1 MGMYEFVE
9 EDAFRFSRKINMNA
23 RKYNNELRFVYCPY
37 CLGGK
42 HKDRDTFS
50 ISLDTGQ
57 FNCKRT
63 SCDAHGNMITL
74 SKDFDFSLG
83 AEVDEYYNP
92 HRRFRN
98 IHRKEKPKVKPA
110 AIAYMESRGISQQV
124 TERYNITTQREHDNI
139 LVFPFYD
146 ENNILQFVKYRKTDF
161 DKEKDKNKEWC
172 EADCKPI
179 LFGMNHC
186 NFDNPTLILTEGQ
199 IDSLSVVEAGIENAV
214 SVPTGAKGFTWV
226 PYCWDF
232 LSRFSYLV
240 VFGDFERETI
250 SLLPEMQKRF
260 RGAIKRV
267 TEGNYKGCKDA
278 NEILQKFGPE
288 AVREAVEDAEPVK
301 HPKIIRMADVERV
314 DISKMEK
321 ITTGIDS
328 LDRVIGGLYFGQLV
342 LLTGER
348 GQGKSTF
355 ASQIGTFAISSGY
368 PVFIYSGELKNDQ
381 VKSWMEYQM
390 VGDHKINKIAERNGW
405 INYSVHQD
413 VIPQLTQWYSDL
425 AYMYDNTMVED
436 ENENLLEIL
445 ETSIMQYGCR
455 VLMVDN
461 LMTAISDDISSD
473 LYRQQTQFVRQLAIM
488 AKRMNVIIILIAHPR
503 KTIGFEFGNNDVAGS
518 SNITNLADVVIRYA
532 KPKQSEKEI
541 GRPINESDRIV
552 EVYKNRLTGK
562 TTQDGIRLFFQESSK
577 RISEH
582 DGVFD
587 WELGWEETEFQP
599 ISDSETPFD

>member
-1 MGMYEFVE
+1 MNIYEFSE
-9 EDAFRFSRKINMNA
+9 GDAFRFSREINMVA
-23 RKYNNELRFVYCPY
+23 HRHCNELRFIYCPY
-37 CLGGK
+37 CMGGK
-42 HKDRDTFS
+42 HKDKDTFS

-63 SCDAHGNMITL
+63 SCNAHGNMITL

-83 AEVDEYYNP
+83 TEVDEYYSP
-92 HRRFRN
+92 HRMFKN
-98 IHRKEKPKVKPA
+98 IHRKEKPQTKPS
-110 AIAYMESRGISQQV
+110 AITYLESRGISKPI
-124 TERYNITTQREHDNI
+124 TEQYNITTHKDHENI

-146 ENNILQFVKYRKTDF
+146 ENNILQFIKYRKTDF

-186 NFDNPTLILTEGQ
+186 NFDNPTLVLTEGQ
-199 IDSLSVVEAGIENAV
+199 IDSLSVTEAGIENAV

-232 LSRFSYLV
+232 LSRFAYLT
-240 VFGDFERETI
+240 VFGDFEHETI
-250 SLLPEMQKRF
+250 SLLSEMQKRF
-260 RGAIKRV
+260 HGAIKRV
-267 TEGNYKGCKDA
+267 TDDNYRGCKDA
-278 NEILQKFGPE
+278 NEILQKFGPG
-288 AVREAVEDAEPVK
+288 AVREAVENAEPVK
-301 HPKIIRMADVERV
+301 HPKIIRMYDVERV

-321 ITTGIDS
+321 VTTGITA
-328 LDRVIGGLYFGQLV
+328 LDRVIGGLYFGQLI

-355 ASQIGTFAISSGY
+355 ASQIGTFAVSSGY
-368 PVFIYSGELKNDQ
+368 SVFVYSGELKNDQ

-390 VGDHKINKIAERNGW
+390 SGDSKINKIAERNGW
-405 INYSVHQD
+405 INYSVNQD
-413 VIPQLTQWYSDL
+413 IIPQLTKWYRDL
-425 AYMYDNTMVED
+425 VYMYDNTMVED

-473 LYRQQTQFVRQLAIM
+473 LYRQQTQFVRQLSIM

-503 KTIGFEFGNNDVAGS
+503 KTTGFEFGNNDVAGS

-532 KPKQSEKEI
+532 IPAKSENGVETS
-541 GRPINESDRIV
+541 NRIV

-562 TTQDGIRLFFQESSK
+562 TTQEGIKLFFQESSK

-582 DGVFD
+582 NGVFD
-587 WELGWEETEFQP
+587 WDLGWEELEFEP
-599 ISDSETPFD
+599 ISDNESPFD